1 MSKIVN
7 NNFNRD
13 TKLDPAPLNAK
24 FQEVA
29 TAVNAN
35 VNEEN
40 IRNSAIDVSNFNTPS
55 LTTGKNNI
63 QLVAMSSF
71 DLGNAGGTAVSRTSL
86 GAPVAMP
93 NVSPLV
99 AVTLLEG
106 DIIRIYWNTTVSKN
120 WTVVGP
126 SKGDAAMRN
135 YSWAQYLEWDFNG
148 AGYVPVPGQTDFSTA
163 SPTGPGSRTGTPV
176 ANTKAT
182 CFLHFVRI
190 IDDGGTA
197 ANTAP
202 TDAAPAGAAD
212 SYIEGDISATYP
224 NARHMGAGS
233 WVHAVTAGE
242 AGTKTIRL
250 RLVVQGPL
258 TPRYEATATQNWI
271 VRGNAASLAA
281 TNPIMTFY
289 EANMVFMI
297 MRAK

>member
-7 NNFNRD
+7 SNFNRE

-24 FQEVA
+24 FQGVA

-63 QLVAMSSF
+63 QLVALKSK
-71 DLGNAGGTAVSRTSL
+71 DLGSAGGTAVSRTSL
-86 GAPVAMP
+86 GSPVAMP
-93 NVSPLV
+93 NTWNLG
-99 AVTLLEG
+99 AFNILEG
-106 DIIRIYWNTTVSKN
+106 DIIRVYWNTTVSKN

-126 SKGDAAMRN
+126 SRGDAAMRD

-148 AGYVPVPGQTDFSTA
+148 AGYAPVPGQTDFSTA
-163 SPTGPGSRTGTPV
+163 SPTGPGTKTGTPV

-202 TDAAPAGAAD
+202 TDPAPASAD
-212 SYIEGDISATYP
+212 DAYIQGDISAVYP
-224 NARHMGAGS
+224 NARHMGIGS
-233 WVHAVTAGE
+233 WVHTVTAGE
-242 AGTKTIRL
+242 AGSKTIQL
-250 RLVVQGPL
+250 KLVMQGPL
-258 TPRYEATATQNWI
+258 TPTYDGTASQNWI
-271 VRGNAASLAA
+271 VRGTAGSLAA

-297 MRAK
+297 MRSK